1 MWVTV
6 ARAESATSQEQI
18 AYLGTS
24 GYYRWI
30 VNSFRGS
37 GSYQFWLQT
46 P

>member
-1 MWVTV
+1 VTV
-6 ARAESATSQEQI
+6 ARSEGLTSEEQI
-18 AYLGTS
+18 AYAGTA

-37 GSYQFWLQT
+37 GSYTFWLQT